1 MPLDAVHPAPTL
13 VSSQLEATRKLN
25 GAQARRKPRPAPDVR
40 IESVGQP
47 NVIRVVQ
54 SFRPLLERL
63 LERERQD
70 EAVIPLEFTGPRP
83 TVH

>member
-1 MPLDAVHPAPTL
+1 MPLDAVLPAPTL
-13 VSSQLEATRKLN
+13 VSSQLGPIPKPK
-25 GAQARRKPRPAPDVR
+25 GAQGRRKPRPAPDVR
-40 IESVGQP
+40 LEPVGQP

-63 LERERQD
+63 LERARQD
-70 EAVIPLEFTGPRP
+70 AAVIPLKSAGTRP